1 MESADYCDNAINI
14 CPTADCL
21 SLRPTATAYGR
32 REEKKRGLCKEE
44 QKCRCAEGSIRVRGV
59 VGRLGGEGRKEEERT
74 RSQVSSFTTGLA
86 LVFEIRE

>member
-21 SLRPTATAYGR
+21 RSPG
-32 REEKKRGLCKEE
+32 REEERTLQGRTKMSVCRGIHPSP
-44 QKCRCAEGSIRVRGV
+44 RCGRS
-59 VGRLGGEGRKEEERT
+59 VGRGRKEEERT